1 MTKYSVSV
9 LLWDEWEGFA
19 LFSDK
24 VSLESIVQFCI
35 KEFEHNDR
43 IILGD
48 NIAITDMETGE
59 ILWDYNSDYRFPDSL
74 PLDPDDPDCGFFFD
88 EADMG
93 FDPYLGCYTD
103 DC

>member
-24 VSLESIVQFCI
+24 VSIEDIVQFCI
-35 KEFEHNDR
+35 KEFEHNNQ

-48 NIAITDMETGE
+48 NIVITDMETGE
-59 ILWDYNSDYRFPDSL
+59 ILWDYNSDYSFIDPDSML
-74 PLDPDDPDCGFFFD
+74 LADDDDC
-88 EADMG
+88 G